1 MTASHPPSAGVRR
14 AIWTRLAVIAG
25 AVALGLALQQVLGAR
40 LAEIDALAQSDVIR
54 ARAEL
59 AGILRVVAVALFGLT
74 GWLGVAMLVSGRR
87 ALAEGSFPPSGIWS
101 WGSGRQAATGPRAL
115 RLARAWIALAI
126 ALILCS
132 VSGGAL
138 TWYMASVLL
147 ACRAG
152 AAV

>member
-1 MTASHPPSAGVRR
+1 MTASHPQPAGSRR
-14 AIWTRLAVIAG
+14 ALWIRLAAIAG

-59 AGILRVVAVALFGLT
+59 AGILRVVAVGLFGLT
-74 GWLGVAMLVSGRR
+74 AGLGVAMLLSGRR
-87 ALAEGSFPPSGIWS
+87 ALAEGSFPPSGAWS
-101 WGSGRQAATGPRAL
+101 FGALRQTTGPRAL
-115 RLARAWIALAI
+115 RLARASIAAAI

-132 VSGGAL
+132 IAGGAL

-152 AAV
+152 ASS